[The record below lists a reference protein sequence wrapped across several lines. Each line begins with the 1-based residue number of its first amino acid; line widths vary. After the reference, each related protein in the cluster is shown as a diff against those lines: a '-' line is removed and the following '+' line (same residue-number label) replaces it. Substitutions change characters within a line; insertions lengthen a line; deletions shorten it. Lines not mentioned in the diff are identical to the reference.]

1 MSETTRPRRTVF
13 GPKRRLALK
22 VVGLA
27 CIGLLVLFALLYVRL
42 LFGPMSLGFLSDRVK
57 SEVAGIVDDGFDV
70 DWRDFGLS
78 LTGPVSVGFHLS
90 TVVLTERASEA
101 VIEADALEI
110 GLSPLGLLIGRPD
123 ARIILIEPRFQMVQD
138 LLGPRLSRFEFLEE
152 QGTGETVVRV
162 IEGDQR
168 APDVMIGDEGISL
181 GDQSAG
187 EIGLRS
193 DNDWLVANVEALNE
207 ALAQLS
213 EQAMAGQV
221 RRFEIRDGSIGLLDT
236 VYGLY
241 RSFDNVDLDV
251 RSGRIDGRVAADF
264 AARIAGE
271 TMEGEIVRESGPDG
285 STIEADIRQLDFSTV
300 IPFLDDANSLAAL
313 RGTGEL
319 GLTVSLEAGA
329 GGRVKKGQF
338 VIDIDGTQ
346 LRLNNDLFD
355 LAVDPFEVDWFPA
368 QSLFSV
374 PDIEIGVGQSRGT
387 LGGDIVMG
395 FDEQFGPTLG
405 MSIRGRDWWL
415 HPDDLDAPSEP
426 FEEIHYEGWSAPLYG
441 AVGID
446 RMVVAKEGVSV
457 VMQGRLDMVRD
468 GVGLDVALSG
478 RGASADD
485 IKRLWPYIFATEG
498 RDWFTRYVA
507 DGTVSAADMRFRFPV
522 GSIALDGEPRPMPEG
537 GMQIDLVGDS
547 VQLRQLDGMP
557 EFQVD
562 GEARLTMRDNQLT
575 MAFERASLAEFGD
588 EVSVSNAAYI
598 NQDISASEQVFEV
611 SGDVS
616 GPVPAILEAV
626 TSDTLN
632 LLEDLD
638 LGIDPGAL
646 ARDVTGEVAG
656 TVIATVETD
665 DAGQLVGTD
674 YALNGSITDMASRQ
688 PIEGIS
694 FSDADL
700 TFTASQEGF
709 RVLGAASVGEARIDL
724 EAHQVGDGAP
734 QLAFASTLSVADAAE
749 LGVDLSQ
756 YAGGSARV
764 VARPLEDGAIEV
776 QADLTDAS
784 LAISDVGISKASGV
798 PGGLQAVVRLNSEDI
813 TVSDIALD
821 FGSVRL
827 EGDLGLNVDGSL
839 VSADF
844 PTFQISP
851 GDSARVSVA
860 PTDGGYAL
868 AVSGQQLDL
877 KPVLKRFFNLEGDS
891 AAGASEDLED
901 QVFDVSVNLDRA
913 LGYFGTVAFNVD
925 LDLSVRGE
933 QLRRVN
939 LATQFGGGRSASA
952 TTNPLPGG
960 RIISY
965 ATNDLGEMLRFIG
978 IYPRLVNGE
987 GSMVMRYDANSETDT
1002 GEFVVRN
1009 FAIVD
1014 EENLDAIV
1022 GSHDDSQAVLAGASA
1037 MEFDYGRAEFVRFS
1051 DRIELVEAAIYG
1063 DTVGGTIRG
1072 SILTDAGEYDLA
1084 GTYVPLFGINNFFQQ
1099 IPVLGPIFGGREGEG
1114 LLGVTFAVRGS
1125 LDQPDLLINP
1135 VSILAPGVFRTLFEY
1150 RSANQPQN

>member
-1 MSETTRPRRTVF
+1 
-13 GPKRRLALK
+13 LALK
-22 VVGLA
+22 VVAFL

-42 LFGPMSLGFLSDRVK
+42 LFGPISLGFLSDRAK
-57 SEVAGIVDDGFDV
+57 SEVAGIVDDSFDV

-90 TVVLTERASEA
+90 TVTLTERASNA

-110 GLSPLGLLIGRPD
+110 GLSPLGLLVGRPE
-123 ARIILIEPRFQMVQD
+123 ARVILIAPRFQMVQD
-138 LLGPRLSRFEFLEE
+138 LLGPRLSRFEFLETD
-152 QGTGETVVRV
+152 GTGETVVRV
-162 IEGDQR
+162 IEGRQR
-168 APDVMIGDEGISL
+168 APDVEIGDEGISV
-181 GDQSAG
+181 GDRGA
-187 EIGLRS
+187 EDIGMRS
-193 DNDWLVANVEALNE
+193 DNDWLVANVESLNE
-207 ALAQLS
+207 VLAQLA

-221 RRFEIRDGSIGLLDT
+221 RRFEIRDGSIGMLDT

-241 RSFDNVDLDV
+241 RSFDHVDLDV

-264 AARIAGE
+264 AAEIADE
-271 TMEGEIVRESGPDG
+271 TMEGEIVREIGAQG
-285 STIEADIRQLDFSTV
+285 ATITADIRRIDFSTI

-313 RGTGEL
+313 RGTGNL
-319 GLTVSLEAGA
+319 DLSVALAAGPQ
-329 GGRVKKGQF
+329 GGVQSGQF
-338 VIDIDGTQ
+338 VIDIDGTN
-346 LRLNNDLFD
+346 LRLNNDLFA
-355 LAVDPFEVDWFPA
+355 LSAEPFSVDWFPD
-368 QSLFSV
+368 QSRFSV
-374 PDIEIGVGQSRGT
+374 ADVAVGVGQSRGT
-387 LGGDIVMG
+387 VGGDIVMG

-405 MSIRGRDWWL
+405 MSLRGRDWWL

-446 RMVVAKEGVSV
+446 RMVVAKDGVSV
-457 VMQGRLDMVRD
+457 VMQGRLDMVRE
-468 GVGLDVALSG
+468 GVGLDVSLSG

-485 IKRLWPYIFATEG
+485 IKRLWPYLFAPEG
-498 RDWFTRYVA
+498 REWFTQYVA
-507 DGTVSAADMRFRFPV
+507 DGTVSGADMRFRFPV
-522 GSIALDGEPRPMPEG
+522 GSIALDGQPRPMPEG
-537 GMQIDLVGDS
+537 AMQIDLVGRG
-547 VQLRQLDGMP
+547 VQLRPLDGVP

-575 MAFERASLAEFGD
+575 MAFERANLTEFGD
-588 EVSVSNAAYI
+588 DVSIANAAYI
-598 NQDISASEQVFEV
+598 NQDVSASQQVFEV

-616 GPVPAILEAV
+616 GPLPAILEVV
-626 TSDTLN
+626 TSDKLN
-632 LLEDLD
+632 LLDDFD

-646 ARDVTGEVAG
+646 AQDLTGDVAS
-656 TVIATVETD
+656 TVIATIETD
-665 DAGQLVGTD
+665 DTGQLVGTD
-674 YALNGSITDMASRQ
+674 YALNGSITDMASVQ
-688 PIEGIS
+688 PIQGVN

-700 TFTASQEGF
+700 TFTASQAGF

-724 EAHQVGDGAP
+724 EAEQAGGGAP
-734 QLAFASTLSVADAAE
+734 QLAFASTLGVADAAE
-749 LGVDLSQ
+749 LGIDLSQ
-756 YAGGSARV
+756 YMGGTVRV
-764 VARPLEDGAIEV
+764 VARPLEDGQIEV
-776 QADLTDAS
+776 RADLTDAS
-784 LAISDVGISKASGV
+784 LAISDIGISKDRGV
-798 PGGLQAVVRLNSEDI
+798 AGGLEA
-813 TVSDIALD
+813 TVSLDDEEIAVSGISLNFD
-821 FGSVRL
+821 TVRL
-827 EGDLGLNVDGSL
+827 EGEMALSSGGEL

-844 PTFQISP
+844 DTFQISS
-851 GDSARVSVA
+851 GDSAQVSMTPVEGGYSVA
-860 PTDGGYAL
+860 INGE
-868 AVSGQQLDL
+868 QLDL
-877 KPVLKRFFNLEGDS
+877 KPVLKRFFNLEGDEG
-891 AAGASEDLED
+891 AGVSDDLQD
-901 QVFDVSVNLDRA
+901 QVFNVSVNLDRA

-952 TTNPLPGG
+952 TTNPLPNG

-965 ATNDLGEMLRFIG
+965 ATNDLGETLRFVG
-978 IYPRLVNGE
+978 IYPRLVSGE
-987 GSMVMRYDANSETDT
+987 GSMVMRYDENSETDT

-1014 EENLDAIV
+1014 EENIDAIV
-1022 GSHDDSQAVLAGASA
+1022 GSHDESQEVLAGASA

-1072 SILTDAGEYDLA
+1072 NIMTDAGQYDLA
-1084 GTYVPLFGINNFFQQ
+1084 GTYVPLFGLNNFFQQ

-1114 LLGVTFAVRGS
+1114 LIGVTFAVRGP